1 MPYVAIN
8 KDLSEAKTTVMF
20 GLTKRQLLFGIPGI
34 GIGAAL
40 FFITKKYIDTSI
52 ASLLL
57 FACAGVSFFA
67 AEYKKNGQYIEKL
80 FKNWHETQFI
90 RNTERP
96 YVTENLYGYMDRMNQ
111 YEADAAEIVKE
122 AEKQA
127 KNRKKGFLRIGSI
140 GSMGAPGGRRNKKNE
155 KREESEKKVSPNE
168 KFFISP
174 NEVLD
179 KRTRKEL
186 IKALNKAKHT
196 GKVAESAQKTIPYE
210 ALYPDGIMESEPGY
224 YTRMIEFD
232 DREYHLTDDDTKNGI
247 FENHCDFLNY
257 FDPSIDVSFHYYNL
271 ESDQEQTNR
280 SLNIPMQKD
289 SFNAIRKE
297 YSDMLKDNA
306 EYGSNGIEKK
316 RYIVYGIYAKDITV
330 AKKRLSKISTDIMD
344 NFSRNK
350 VRSRVLNGY
359 ERAKIMWKFCNPA
372 STEKFLFNWSAIAK
386 HGLSSKD
393 FIAPTSFGFT
403 NEKGTFD
410 NRHYFKMGDRIGAVN
425 FIQITASDLPDVV
438 LSELRS
444 ISTNIC
450 ITIHYKAL
458 DRDQALRNIHA
469 AIDRMQQSISRLQRK
484 AVEGG
489 YDMDMLPPDLKMYY
503 EAAQTALRGLENRNE
518 RMFLVTLLVM
528 QTAKTKKELDDNIF
542 QANSIIGTYNC
553 HMKRLDDRQ
562 EYGLI
567 SSMPLGI
574 NRIEIQRSMMTTELA
589 IFLPF
594 AAEELYQVG
603 SDYKGYQPMYY
614 GMNMISNNL
623 IMADR
628 KKLRNPNGLILGKP
642 GYGKSFATKREIFNS
657 FFVSTDDILIL
668 DPEREYESL
677 VKYLDGQIIR
687 LANGTDTYVNPME
700 VDLSLVWGEDKEYD
714 PISDQIDF
722 LVSLCEQLM
731 GGRLGLSQEEIAII
745 ITCAQAVYDRWL
757 EEPTEDTM
765 PILEDLYNEIIKE
778 KDEESFKLARK
789 LKVFI
794 TTYDIFNHRSN
805 VNINNRIVSFDIKD
819 LGKMLKPAGMCII
832 QNFIWKRVAANRI
845 LGKYTRVY
853 FDEFHL
859 FLRDPK
865 TQEYSIEIWK
875 RFRKWGGIPTGITQN
890 VKDLLRSTDVE
901 VIFENTDFIIMLNQG
916 PGDARIL
923 QEKLEISIYQMKYVV
938 NTSEG
943 RGLIFYGDRIIPF
956 YDEFPQDTTMY
967 KIMTTKFD
975 EVGA

>member
-1 MPYVAIN
+1 MYVAIN

-20 GLTKRQLLFGIPGI
+20 GLTKRQILMGLPGV
-34 GIGAAL
+34 GAGGAL
-40 FFITKKYIDTSI
+40 FFLTKGFLGTSM

-57 FACAGVSFFA
+57 FAIAGAAFFA
-67 AEYKKNGQYIEKL
+67 AEYKKNGQYVEKL
-80 FKNWHETQFI
+80 FKNWYETRFL
-90 RNTERP
+90 RSTERP
-96 YVTENLYGYMDRMNQ
+96 YVTENLYGYLDRMNR
-111 YEADAAEIVKE
+111 YESEAAAMVKE
-122 AEKQA
+122 VQNKQHKKRRLPGLGGA
-127 KNRKKGFLRIGSI
+127 GKPGGQKDRKKENPDDR
-140 GSMGAPGGRRNKKNE
+140 E
-155 KREESEKKVSPNE
+155 KGVSPDE
-168 KFFISP
+168 TFFISP

-179 KRTRKEL
+179 KRTKKEL
-186 IKALNKAKHT
+186 VKALNKAKHT
-196 GKVAESAQKTIPYE
+196 GRIAESAQRTIPYE

-257 FDPSIDVSFHYYNL
+257 FDPTIDACFYYYNL
-271 ESDQEQTNR
+271 ETDRKQTDK
-280 SLNIPMQKD
+280 SLDISRQKD
-289 SFNAIRKE
+289 GFNHIRKE

-306 EYGSNGIEKK
+306 EYGSNGIENK
-316 RYIVYGIYAKDITV
+316 RYITYGIHAKDIGI

-359 ERAKIMWKFCNPA
+359 ERAKVMWKFCNPA
-372 STEKFLFNWSAIAK
+372 SDEKFLFNWSAIAG

-438 LSELRS
+438 LSELRG

-450 ITIHYKAL
+450 IAVHFKPL
-458 DRDQALRNIHA
+458 DRDQALKNIHA
-469 AIDRMQQSISRLQRK
+469 EIDRMQQSISRLQRK

-528 QTAKTKKELDDNIF
+528 QTAGTKKELDNNIF

-562 EYGLI
+562 EYGLV
-567 SSMPLGI
+567 STMPLGI
-574 NRIEIQRSMMTTELA
+574 NKIEIQRSMMTTELA
-589 IFLPF
+589 VFLPF
-594 AAEELYQVG
+594 MAEELYQIG
-603 SDYKGYQPMYY
+603 PDYKGYEPMYY

-657 FFVSTDDILIL
+657 FFVSSDDILIL

-687 LANGTDTYVNPME
+687 LANGTDTYINPME
-700 VDLSLVWGEDKEYD
+700 VDLNLIWEEDKEYD

-731 GGRLGLSQEEIAII
+731 GGRQGLSQEEISII
-745 ITCAQAVYDRWL
+745 ITCAQAVYDKWL
-757 EEPTEDTM
+757 EEPSEETM
-765 PILEDLYNEIIKE
+765 PILGDLYEEIIKE
-778 KDEESFKLARK
+778 EDEESFRLARK

-794 TTYDIFNHRSN
+794 TTYNIFNHKST
-805 VNINNRIVSFDIKD
+805 VDINNRIVSFDIKD

-832 QNFIWKRVAANRI
+832 QNFIWKRVAKNRLI
-845 LGKYTRVY
+845 GKYTRVY

-956 YDEFPQDTTMY
+956 YDEFPKDTTMY

-975 EVGA
+975 EVAE

>member
-8 KDLSEAKTTVMF
+8 KDLTEVRTTVMF
-20 GLTKRQLLFGIPGI
+20 GLTKRQLLFGIPGV
-34 GIGAAL
+34 GIGTAA
-40 FFITKKYIDTSI
+40 FFMTKNYLGTTT
-52 ASLLL
+52 ASLIL
-57 FACAGVSFFA
+57 FVCACIPFYL
-67 AEYKKNGQYIEKL
+67 AEYKKYGQYFEKL
-80 FKNWHETQFI
+80 FKNWYETRFV
-90 RNTERP
+90 RSTERP
-96 YVTENLYGYMDRMNQ
+96 YVTEDLYGYLDRMNR
-111 YEADAAEIVKE
+111 YEAEAAEMVRKSNE
-122 AEKQA
+122 QSGG
-127 KNRKKGFLRIGSI
+127 RKKVTAASGGMMP
-140 GSMGAPGGRRNKKNE
+140 GGGRRKKQTS
-155 KREESEKKVSPNE
+155 EESEHRPDPDE

-179 KRTRKEL
+179 KRTKKEL
-186 IKALNKAKHT
+186 IRALNKAKHT
-196 GKVAESAQKTIPYE
+196 GRVAESAQKTIPYE

-224 YTRMIEFD
+224 YTRMIEFE
-232 DREYHLTDDDTKNGI
+232 DREYHLTDDDTKNSI

-257 FDPSIDVSFHYYNL
+257 FDPTIDVAFYYYNL
-271 ESDQEQTNR
+271 ESNQEQINR
-280 SLNIPMQKD
+280 SLTIAPQKD
-289 SFNAIRKE
+289 GFNHIRTE
-297 YSDMLKDNA
+297 YSDMLKSNA
-306 EYGSNGIEKK
+306 EYGSNGMEKK
-316 RYIVYGIYAKDITV
+316 RYIIYGIHAKDIRN

-359 ERAKIMWKFCNPA
+359 ERAKIMWQFCNPA
-372 STEKFLFNWSAIAK
+372 STEKFLFNWSAITK

-410 NRHYFKMGDRIGAVN
+410 NRRYFKMGDRIGAVS

-438 LSELRS
+438 LSELLG
-444 ISTNIC
+444 INTNIC
-450 ITIHYKAL
+450 VAMHYRAL
-458 DRDQALRNIHA
+458 DREQALKNIHA
-469 AIDRMQQSISRLQRK
+469 HIDRMQQSISRLQKK

-489 YDMDMLPPDLKMYY
+489 YDMDLLPPDLKMYY

-518 RMFLVTLLVM
+518 RMFLTTMIVV
-528 QTAKTKKELDDNIF
+528 QTAATKKELDDNIF
-542 QANSIIGTYNC
+542 QANSIIGTFNC
-553 HMKRLDDRQ
+553 HLCRLDDRQ

-567 SSMPLGI
+567 STMPLGI
-574 NRIEIQRSMMTTELA
+574 NKIEIRRSMMTTELA

-594 AAEELYQVG
+594 NADELYQVG
-603 SDYKGYQPMYY
+603 ADYKGYQPMYY
-614 GMNMISNNL
+614 GMNTISNNL

-642 GYGKSFATKREIFNS
+642 GYGKSFAAKREMFNS

-668 DPEREYESL
+668 DPEREYDSF
-677 VKYLDGQIIR
+677 VKYLSGQIVK
-687 LANGTDTYVNPME
+687 LSNGTNNYINPME
-700 VDLSLVWGEDKEYD
+700 VDLSLVWEEDTEYD
-714 PISDQIDF
+714 PVKDQIDF

-731 GGRLGLSQEEIAII
+731 SGRQGLSQEEISII
-745 ITCAQAVYDRWL
+745 ITCAQKVYDRWL
-757 EEPTEDTM
+757 VDPREDNM
-765 PILEDLYNEIIKE
+765 PLLEDLHAEILRE
-778 KDEESFKLARK
+778 NDDDSSKLARK

-794 TTYDIFNHRSN
+794 TTFDIFNHRTN
-805 VNINNRIVSFDIKD
+805 VDINNRIVSFDIKD
-819 LGKMLKPAGMCII
+819 LGQMLKPAGMCII
-832 QNFIWKRVAANRI
+832 QNFIWKRVAANRA

-859 FLRDPK
+859 FLRDLK

-890 VKDLLRSTDVE
+890 VKDLLRSTEIE
-901 VIFENTDFIIMLNQG
+901 VIFETTDFVIMLNQG

-923 QEKLEISIYQMKYVV
+923 QEKLDISVYQMRHVV

-956 YDEFPQDTTMY
+956 YDDFPTDTTMY

-975 EVGA
+975 EVGV

>member
-8 KDLSEAKTTVMF
+8 KDLSEVKTTVIF

-34 GIGAAL
+34 AVGLILFFTTKSVIGSSMAGILLFICAGAAL
-40 FFITKKYIDTSI
+40 
-52 ASLLL
+52 
-57 FACAGVSFFA
+57 FA

-80 FKNWHETQFI
+80 FKNWYETRFV
-90 RNTERP
+90 RSTERP
-96 YVTENLYGYMDRMNQ
+96 YISENLYGYLDRMNV
-111 YEADAAEIVKE
+111 YENEAQRIVKE
-122 AEKQA
+122 AEKSN
-127 KNRKKGFLRIGSI
+127 KNKKRGLPGIGSI
-140 GSMGAPGGRRNKKNE
+140 GTPGGRKNSKNNKPD
-155 KREESEKKVSPNE
+155 EEEHKVSPDE
-168 KFFISP
+168 KFYISP

-179 KRTRKEL
+179 KRTKKEL

-232 DREYHLTDDDTKNGI
+232 DREYHLTDDDTKNSI

-257 FDPSIDVSFHYYNL
+257 FDPTIDVSFYYYNL
-271 ESDQEQTNR
+271 ETDQEQTKK
-280 SLNIPMQKD
+280 SLNIPLQRDK
-289 SFNAIRKE
+289 FNAIRKE
-297 YSDMLKDNA
+297 YSDMLKENA
-306 EYGSNGIEKK
+306 EYGSNGIEKT
-316 RYIVYGIYAKDITV
+316 RYITYGIHAKDIV
-330 AKKRLSKISTDIMD
+330 IAKKRLAKISTDIMD

-359 ERAKIMWKFCNPA
+359 QRAKVMWKFCNPA
-372 STEKFLFNWSAIAK
+372 TTEKFLFNWSAITK

-410 NRHYFKMGDRIGAVN
+410 NRHYFKMGDRIGAVS

-450 ITIHYKAL
+450 VTVHFKAL
-458 DRDQALRNIHA
+458 DRDQALHNIHA
-469 AIDRMQQSISRLQRK
+469 EIDRMQQSISRLQKK

-489 YDMDMLPPDLKMYY
+489 YDMDLLPPDLKMYY

-518 RMFLVTLLVM
+518 RMFLVTLLVA
-528 QTAKTKKELDDNIF
+528 QTARTKKELDDNIF
-542 QANSIIGTYNC
+542 QANSIIGTFNC
-553 HMKRLDDRQ
+553 HIKRLDDRQ

-574 NRIEIQRSMMTTELA
+574 NKIEIQRSMMTTELG

-594 AAEELYQVG
+594 AAEELYQIG
-603 SDYKGYQPMYY
+603 PDYKGYQPMYY

-668 DPEREYESL
+668 DPEREYENL
-677 VKYLDGQIIR
+677 VKYLDGQIIK
-687 LANGTDTYVNPME
+687 LSNGTDTFINPME
-700 VDLSLVWGEDKEYD
+700 VDLNLVMEEDREYD
-714 PISDQIDF
+714 PVSDQIDF

-731 GGRLGLSQEEIAII
+731 GGRQGLTQEEISII
-745 ITCAQAVYDRWL
+745 ITCAQAVYDEWL
-757 EEPTEDTM
+757 KEPTEENM
-765 PILEDLYNEIIKE
+765 PILDDLYKEIIKE
-778 KDEESFKLARK
+778 KDDESFRLARK
-789 LKVFI
+789 LRVFI
-794 TTYDIFNHRSN
+794 TTYDIFNHRST
-805 VNINNRIVSFDIKD
+805 VNIDNRIVSFDIKD
-819 LGKMLKPAGMCII
+819 LGKILKPAGMCII
-832 QNFIWKRVAANRI
+832 QNFIWKRVAKNRLI
-845 LGKYTRVY
+845 GKYTRVY

-890 VKDLLRSTDVE
+890 VKDLLKSTDVE

-923 QEKLEISIYQMKYVV
+923 QEKLEISVYQMKYVV

-956 YDEFPQDTTMY
+956 YDDFPKDTTMY

-975 EVGA
+975 EVES